1 MMQTYI
7 FKYSARLHGRNT
19 SGHVEAI
26 SASEAIRIVQ
36 HHNEMLS
43 SISVKVLKNQ
53 DLARKQSYI
62 K

>member
-7 FKYSARLHGRNT
+7 FKYSARLHGRST
-19 SGHVEAI
+19 SGHVEATTAAQ
-26 SASEAIRIVQ
+26 ASRIVQ
-36 HHNEMLS
+36 AHNEMFS
-43 SISVKVLKNQ
+43 NISVKVLKNQ